1 MSSFPQVDPRYGEVL
16 ASKQVPHKEWHEHQK
31 WDRYYLHF
39 CNKYRH
45 VPDDPESI
53 PLFIGKLALKN
64 QTSAQQD
71 QARRAIEFY
80 FVLLSPK
87 PPCLQ
92 RAVSDVP
99 AVSEV
104 KENLTVVKEQDAVS
118 YYNRDSKGKTDYSLP
133 VNREKTACSHV
144 HGDSVKERV
153 NAGWRDMET
162 KLKDEILLRHYSPR
176 TLQAYAGWMRKLRGF
191 RSFRVIM

>member
-1 MSSFPQVDPRYGEVL
+1 MGSFPQVDPRCCEVL
-16 ASKQVPHKEWHEHQK
+16 TSRQVPHKEWHEHQK
-31 WDRYYLHF
+31 WVRYYIHF

-53 PLFIGKLALKN
+53 SLFIGKPASKN

-87 PPCLQ
+87 PPCPQ

-99 AVSEV
+99 AASEV
-104 KENLTVVKEQDAVS
+104 KGNFRVVKKQDGVS
-118 YYNRDSKGKTDYSLP
+118 HYYQVSKGETDYCLP
-133 VNREKTACSHV
+133 ENRKKLACSHM
-144 HGDSVKERV
+144 HADSGNV
-153 NAGWRDMET
+153 NQFQPVLTGF
-162 KLKDEILLRHYSPR
+162 
-176 TLQAYAGWMRKLRGF
+176 QF
-191 RSFRVIM
+191 RSYLGTRNALLDANTLSSGTLRAR